1 MEHHTELSDTAFS
14 SQFESCT
21 LDPKFFT
28 HEAHLRLAWIHIRQS
43 GVEKA
48 VETINQQLLDFVSAL
63 GASEKYNQTLTT
75 AAIRA
80 VYHFMLKSTT
90 YSFQE
95 FIMENPRLKTHF
107 KDLLFSH
114 YKTDIF
120 KSEKAKRE
128 YLEPELLPFD

>member
-1 MEHHTELSDTAFS
+1 MENHFELSDDAFAV
-14 SQFESCT
+14 QFAEGT
-21 LDPKFFT
+21 LDPKLFN
-28 HEAHLRLAWIHIRQS
+28 HEAHLRLAWIHIQQS

-48 VETINQQLLDFVSAL
+48 IEIINKQLFDFVNAL
-63 GASEKYNQTLTT
+63 GAGDKFNQTVTT

-80 VYHFMLKSTT
+80 VYHFMLKSDTT
-90 YSFQE
+90 NFQE
-95 FIMENPRLKTHF
+95 FIQENPRLKNQF

>member
-1 MEHHTELSDTAFS
+1 MESHVELSDKAFAI
-14 SQFESCT
+14 QFAEGT
-21 LDPKFFT
+21 LDPKLFS

-48 VETINQQLLDFVSAL
+48 IEIINKQLFDFVNAL
-63 GASEKYNQTLTT
+63 GAGDKFNQTVTT

-80 VYHFMLKSTT
+80 VYHFILKSNTS
-90 YSFQE
+90 SFQE
-95 FIMENPRLKTHF
+95 FILENPRLKNQF